1 MVMNDEVMVTVVK
14 WKKGAPLGMFQDQG
28 CLLCQWGAGGGGGG
42 RLFQI
47 RAVLG
52 KMSFYGNLPSGRRRN
67 TCVSMRVDVIRETDI
82 DDFVFNLEKKKKHI
96 VRDATFLRYVGYVW
110 IAWQRHY
117 Y

>member
-1 MVMNDEVMVTVVK
+1 MEERSSARNVPRSGLLTMSV
-14 WKKGAPLGMFQDQG
+14 G
-28 CLLCQWGAGGGGGG
+28 CGGGGGG

-82 DDFVFNLEKKKKHI
+82 DDFVFNLEKKKKTHSQ
-96 VRDATFLRYVGYVW
+96 RRNLPALRRLRLDSM
-110 IAWQRHY
+110 AETLLLKQ
-117 Y
+117 